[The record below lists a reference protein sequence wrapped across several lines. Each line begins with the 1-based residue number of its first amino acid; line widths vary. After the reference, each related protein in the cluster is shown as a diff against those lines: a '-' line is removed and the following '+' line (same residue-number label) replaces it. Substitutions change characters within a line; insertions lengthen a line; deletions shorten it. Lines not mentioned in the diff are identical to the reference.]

1 MAWLKACRNTGLS
14 ARIFHDL
21 RRTAAGN
28 MVRAGIPE
36 RVAMT
41 ISGHKSRSVFER
53 YYIINDED
61 VKQASRRQGGH
72 PKKQE
77 PYLRAQKWAGSLI

>member
-1 MAWLKACRNTGLS
+1 MGSIYKRGNTCRRQYYRNPKAYRESSKSSKDVPFVFLRNGDSIKGFRIAWLKACRNTGLS

-36 RVAMT
+36 
-41 ISGHKSRSVFER
+41 G
-53 YYIINDED
+53 
-61 VKQASRRQGGH
+61 
-72 PKKQE
+72 
-77 PYLRAQKWAGSLI
+77 